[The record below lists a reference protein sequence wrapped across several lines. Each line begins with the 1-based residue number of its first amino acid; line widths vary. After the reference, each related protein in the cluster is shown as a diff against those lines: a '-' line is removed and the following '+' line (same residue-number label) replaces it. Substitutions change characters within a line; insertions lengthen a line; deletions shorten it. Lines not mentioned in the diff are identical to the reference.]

1 MKKLL
6 IAILMVLGIVTS
18 GWANSFTYDLTYKID
33 GGPPVYS
40 IPSLG
45 TVTIS
50 DSTVDENWVDIVFN
64 LNTGLNLQEFVLNYD
79 GNALPAGLTITPE
92 SLKGSIDG
100 IKPDGYKGLFDIQV
114 PSTGNLTGWNYTLK
128 ATGNLDASMFNVLD
142 TYGLFHVAVHIGEGT
157 STLPGGVGS
166 LWAGD
171 GTTTVPEP
179 FSMLLLG
186 LGLVGLAGVGRKLK
200 K

>member
-1 MKKLL
+1 
-6 IAILMVLGIVTS
+6 
-18 GWANSFTYDLTYKID
+18 
-33 GGPPVYS
+33 
-40 IPSLG
+40 
-45 TVTIS
+45 
-50 DSTVDENWVDIVFN
+50 
-64 LNTGLNLQEFVLNYD
+64 
-79 GNALPAGLTITPE
+79 
-92 SLKGSIDG
+92 LKGSIDG